1 MLDILVYEEKQRD
14 TQETGPCLEYLLQ
27 HKILETL
34 CTLGK
39 AGYPPGMKQQ
49 VLILMTQLLSQIQ
62 QPLLPHVN
70 VHRPVQLIRLCGQPL
85 DSDTEKEEVQFLI
98 TVCLKLTQDPYLITF
113 FIEKDSNTS
122 NSPLPCSSAQPHVRE
137 ETALALRSE
146 GSQSGSD
153 TDPERG
159 SGSQSGVS
167 PPVTPAANARP
178 CPTAQCQTE
187 SNLVR
192 ALLTLNQSEKRCSAL
207 KAREALLLLVAVPE
221 ESGVRWMAGSKALR
235 HTLTARLAE
244 LYQLIPDSINPG
256 DVESLT
262 PVSWRSHCASGQSEE
277 TLLCPAKEAVIS
289 FLSWLDYCDQM
300 VKAAQP
306 ITAVA
311 VAKAIRDQF
320 FVSVLEP
327 ELSHVCEVRI
337 LNSTTLLLTIV
348 QQVSSPRLLK
358 ELVCF
363 LLGEGGESEAET
375 SGQLAS
381 HPLLSH
387 LIQHCNHLSDEI
399 SVVTLRVFE
408 QLLRKP
414 EPQVV
419 SRLVLWDLRD
429 RGYRAPST
437 GQDEGSNAES
447 SQPPETEDLD
457 EDPFFTDMYMG
468 SMYPASDWLAAPTTT
483 TLPAARE
490 SGNPQV
496 NRVVNSFLCL
506 VPDTVKTSH
515 LVPGAGYDTYLQDAH
530 RLFQGCCVNAV
541 QWKWPLAPKS
551 LESCERS
558 WTFYEGHFLA
568 VLFDR
573 MAGLLD
579 QPYDLNLQL
588 TSVLSRLALFPH
600 PHLDEYLLDPYLS
613 LTPGSRSLFSVLIRV
628 IGELMQR
635 VQRVPHFA
643 SKLLFVRK
651 QLMGLEPEEPVD
663 HVTLL
668 RAVIVL
674 EEFCKE
680 LAAVSFVKHPAE
692 PDQRSTPFGKGVWG

>member
-1 MLDILVYEEKQRD
+1 CVSDETVPVKQTDIPWRLRQMLDILVYEEKQRD

-70 VHRPVQLIRLCGQPL
+70 VHRPVQKLIRLCGQPL

-159 SGSQSGVS
+159 SGSQSGIS

-277 TLLCPAKEAVIS
+277 TLL
-289 FLSWLDYCDQM
+289 
-300 VKAAQP
+300 

-530 RLFQGCCVNAV
+530 RLVSAGVLCVGGGVGGYSSALQGVVGLSPHPPNLSPPA
-541 QWKWPLAPKS
+541 LS
-551 LESCERS
+551 LTLSLS
-558 WTFYEGHFLA
+558 L
-568 VLFDR
+568 
-573 MAGLLD
+573 

-668 RAVIVL
+668 RAVIVYL
-674 EEFCKE
+674 
-680 LAAVSFVKHPAE
+680 H
-692 PDQRSTPFGKGVWG
+692 

>member
-1 MLDILVYEEKQRD
+1 HGVKYETVPVKQTDIPWRLRQMLDILVYEEKQRD

-70 VHRPVQLIRLCGQPL
+70 VHRPVQKLIRLCGQPL

-113 FIEKDSNTS
+113 FIEV
-122 NSPLPCSSAQPHVRE
+122 P
-137 ETALALRSE
+137 LALRSE

-159 SGSQSGVS
+159 SGSQSGIS

-262 PVSWRSHCASGQSEE
+262 P
-277 TLLCPAKEAVIS
+277 
-289 FLSWLDYCDQM
+289 
-300 VKAAQP
+300 

-327 ELSHVCEVRI
+327 ELSCEVRI

-447 SQPPETEDLD
+447 SQPPETE
-457 EDPFFTDMYMG
+457 
-468 SMYPASDWLAAPTTT
+468 
-483 TLPAARE
+483 
-490 SGNPQV
+490 
-496 NRVVNSFLCL
+496 
-506 VPDTVKTSH
+506 
-515 LVPGAGYDTYLQDAH
+515 
-530 RLFQGCCVNAV
+530 
-541 QWKWPLAPKS
+541 
-551 LESCERS
+551 
-558 WTFYEGHFLA
+558 
-568 VLFDR
+568 
-573 MAGLLD
+573 
-579 QPYDLNLQL
+579 
-588 TSVLSRLALFPH
+588 
-600 PHLDEYLLDPYLS
+600 
-613 LTPGSRSLFSVLIRV
+613 
-628 IGELMQR
+628 
-635 VQRVPHFA
+635 
-643 SKLLFVRK
+643 
-651 QLMGLEPEEPVD
+651 
-663 HVTLL
+663 
-668 RAVIVL
+668 
-674 EEFCKE
+674 
-680 LAAVSFVKHPAE
+680 
-692 PDQRSTPFGKGVWG
+692 

>member
-1 MLDILVYEEKQRD
+1 MEWSTVSKAAESSRRIRRMSFVTLTRAVSLYLTTVPVKQTDIPWRLRQMLDILVYEEKQRD

-70 VHRPVQLIRLCGQPL
+70 VHRPVQKLIRLCGQPL

-113 FIEKDSNTS
+113 FIE
-122 NSPLPCSSAQPHVRE
+122 
-137 ETALALRSE
+137 
-146 GSQSGSD
+146 SGSD

-159 SGSQSGVS
+159 SGSQSGIS

-262 PVSWRSHCASGQSEE
+262 PVSWRHPAGPKTSACVVEVSACVCVCSDFGVCA
-277 TLLCPAKEAVIS
+277 
-289 FLSWLDYCDQM
+289 
-300 VKAAQP
+300 
-306 ITAVA
+306 
-311 VAKAIRDQF
+311 RR
-320 FVSVLEP
+320 
-327 ELSHVCEVRI
+327 CEVRI

-447 SQPPETEDLD
+447 SQPPETEPSSSTVPIVTSPPL
-457 EDPFFTDMYMG
+457 PLCSAIVKPSGALPCMRG
-468 SMYPASDWLAAPTTT
+468 RCVNASCCCC
-483 TLPAARE
+483 
-490 SGNPQV
+490 
-496 NRVVNSFLCL
+496 SFLCL

-530 RLFQGCCVNAV
+530 RLVSAGVLCVGGGVGGYSSALQGV
-541 QWKWPLAPKS
+541 
-551 LESCERS
+551 
-558 WTFYEGHFLA
+558 
-568 VLFDR
+568 
-573 MAGLLD
+573 
-579 QPYDLNLQL
+579 PYDLNLQL

-651 QLMGLEPEEPVD
+651 QLMGLEPEEP
-663 HVTLL
+663 
-668 RAVIVL
+668 
-674 EEFCKE
+674 
-680 LAAVSFVKHPAE
+680 
-692 PDQRSTPFGKGVWG
+692 

>member
-1 MLDILVYEEKQRD
+1 MEWSTVSKAAESSRRIRRMSFVTLTRAVSLYLTTVPVKQTDIPWRLRQMLDILVYEEKQRD

-70 VHRPVQLIRLCGQPL
+70 VHRPVQKLIRLCGQPL

-113 FIEKDSNTS
+113 FIEVRTVH
-122 NSPLPCSSAQPHVRE
+122 SSHS
-137 ETALALRSE
+137 LALRSE

-159 SGSQSGVS
+159 SGSQSGIS

-262 PVSWRSHCASGQSEE
+262 P
-277 TLLCPAKEAVIS
+277 
-289 FLSWLDYCDQM
+289 
-300 VKAAQP
+300 

-327 ELSHVCEVRI
+327 ELSCEVRI

-490 SGNPQV
+490 SALHSPSQQHG
-496 NRVVNSFLCL
+496 L
-506 VPDTVKTSH
+506 KTSH

-530 RLFQGCCVNAV
+530 RLVSAGVLCVGGGVGGYSSARIV
-541 QWKWPLAPKS
+541 
-551 LESCERS
+551 R
-558 WTFYEGHFLA
+558 
-568 VLFDR
+568 D
-573 MAGLLD
+573 
-579 QPYDLNLQL
+579 PYDLNLQL

-651 QLMGLEPEEPVD
+651 QLMGLEPEEP
-663 HVTLL
+663 
-668 RAVIVL
+668 
-674 EEFCKE
+674 
-680 LAAVSFVKHPAE
+680 
-692 PDQRSTPFGKGVWG
+692 